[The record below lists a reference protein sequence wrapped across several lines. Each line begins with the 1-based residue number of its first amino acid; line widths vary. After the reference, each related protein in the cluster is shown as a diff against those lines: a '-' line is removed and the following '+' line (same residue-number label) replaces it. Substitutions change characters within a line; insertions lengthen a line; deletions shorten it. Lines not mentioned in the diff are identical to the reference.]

1 MNLECEKGFESTNGD
16 PCKTCAANFYGSGCV
31 NSCECKHWESCDP
44 VNGCVDISTT
54 VNQDMHISYSTCST
68 CQQMRNN
75 VEKSRDE
82 FVRGR
87 CRSDVK
93 VVVSGAVGVL
103 IGVGVSVIFIFF
115 LKNIKRNKRIDPTIA
130 ETNASLEIQAET
142 VNAYEEIDE
151 IISISNDAYINQ
163 NGENSDTSSTSINT
177 EQRSQNNL
185 NTDYLNP
192 YQPII
197 RTTEHH
203 LYMTTVTSEDSS
215 NTAQLDAAG
224 DSPTFCNN
232 DKTDGSGKSDSGSQ
246 MSRQLNY
253 VELDMNATMSED
265 NKVSGKYEN
274 TRLFANQQ
282 TEKQTASQNT
292 QYAEIVHT
300 F

>member
-1 MNLECEKGFESTNGD
+1 MHFWQHSSAGPPQFLEFTLTFNCFGN
-16 PCKTCAANFYGSGCV
+16 
-31 NSCECKHWESCDP
+31 
-44 VNGCVDISTT
+44 
-54 VNQDMHISYSTCST
+54 
-68 CQQMRNN
+68 
-75 VEKSRDE
+75 
-82 FVRGR
+82 
-87 CRSDVK
+87 CRSDIK
-93 VVVSGAVGVL
+93 VVVSGAAGVL

-115 LKNIKRNKRIDPTIA
+115 LNNIQRNKRRDPTIA
-130 ETNASLEIQAET
+130 RTNASLEIQAET

-151 IISISNDAYINQ
+151 IILIPHDAYIYQ
-163 NGENSDTSSTSINT
+163 NGENSDTSSTSMNT

-203 LYMTTVTSEDSS
+203 LYMTTVTSKDSS
-215 NTAQLDAAG
+215 NTAKLDAAE
-224 DSPTFCNN
+224 DSSSFCDN
-232 DKTDGSGKSDSGSQ
+232 DKTDGSGKSESGSRI
-246 MSRQLNY
+246 SRQLNY

-265 NKVSGKYEN
+265 KEVSGKYEN

-300 F
+300 V